1 MAKLTIN
8 GRPVSE
14 ANNMVFFTD
23 VPNIVTYDNSNQGT
37 PAKLYINVGTT
48 QYSAQ
53 PNGQTITINGETIT
67 SVSDISQ
74 CQGRFFYLGS
84 NSEWV
89 ATTIVDALRNCP
101 SIFASYD
108 IMMNSSDAGDIE
120 EPYSVLVV
128 ARENGTRFNITYS
141 TTVTDNHTLAF
152 YNYSGQSNDDLK
164 DDKFAIIQLQMYK
177 YTDFDRYKNVDTYG
191 DVLNDEEYVTTM
203 SKTYYSDN
211 VSFDISPLLS
221 TFAEYGRLVYF
232 RFVMTLFTSSPNHP
246 YQQIASVHNMYAM
259 VGYRSNGSIPY
270 VPEINTPMF
279 LQNVGNGITYANLH
293 TLYIYKPSIDFSWLS
308 EDASSTFI
316 VKYLNSSYE
325 QQHHT
330 SVVSYNLS
338 NNNIDK
344 HISLNPNYVRMSS
357 YVELTLP
364 SNRGKVLYTI
374 EKGLD
379 AADECIRIEWRN
391 EYGGISFFD
400 FTGKQSMEISI
411 KTETYEKSDLEYY
424 TDKEREQDVIYSRD
438 TVNTYNATSHLID
451 KMGTQF
457 CESLSKS
464 KKVWITNDETGI
476 REVILVNDI
485 SIDEAQGDDNLY
497 QVTVKYNYSRTN

>member
-1 MAKLTIN
+1 MSKITIN
-8 GRPVSE
+8 GRPLSE

-37 PAKLYINVGTT
+37 PAKLYINVGTS

-53 PNGQTITINGETIT
+53 PDGQTITINGETIT

-74 CQGRFFYLGS
+74 CNGRFFYLGS
-84 NSEWV
+84 NSSWV

-101 SIFASYD
+101 SLFANYD

-120 EPYSVLVV
+120 EPYSVIIV
-128 ARENGTRFNITYS
+128 ARENGTRFNMTLSYTIT
-141 TTVTDNHTLAF
+141 DEHTLAF

-164 DDKFAIIQLQMYK
+164 DDKFAIVQLQLYK

-191 DVLNDEEYVTTM
+191 DVLNDESYVTTM

-211 VSFDISPLLS
+211 ISFDISPVIS
-221 TFAEYGRLVYF
+221 TFAEYGKLVYF
-232 RFVMTLFTSSPNHP
+232 RFILTLFTSSPNHP
-246 YQQIASVHNMYAM
+246 YQQLASVHNLYAL
-259 VGYRSNGSIPY
+259 VGYRANGSIPY
-270 VPEINTPMF
+270 VPEANTPML
-279 LQNVGNGITYANLH
+279 LQNIGNGITYANLH
-293 TLYIYKPSIDFSWLS
+293 TLYLYKPYIDFSWLS
-308 EDASSTFI
+308 EDATSTFVI
-316 VKYLNSSYE
+316 KYLNSSYE

-338 NNNIDK
+338 NNSIDK
-344 HISLNPNYVRMSS
+344 HINLNENYVRMST

-374 EKGLD
+374 AKGLD
-379 AADECIRIEWRN
+379 AADECTRIEWRN

-400 FTGKQSMEISI
+400 FSGKQSKTFAL
-411 KTETYEKSDLEYY
+411 KTEAYEKSDLEYY
-424 TDKEREQDVIYSRD
+424 TEKEREQDTVYSREA
-438 TVNTYNATSHLID
+438 TSTYSVTSHLVN

-457 CESLSKS
+457 AESLAKS
-464 KKVWITNDETGI
+464 KKAWITNEETGI
-476 REVILVNDI
+476 REIILVQDI
-485 SIDEAQGDDNLY
+485 AIDEAQGDDNLY
-497 QVTVKYNYSRTN
+497 QVTVKYIYSRTN